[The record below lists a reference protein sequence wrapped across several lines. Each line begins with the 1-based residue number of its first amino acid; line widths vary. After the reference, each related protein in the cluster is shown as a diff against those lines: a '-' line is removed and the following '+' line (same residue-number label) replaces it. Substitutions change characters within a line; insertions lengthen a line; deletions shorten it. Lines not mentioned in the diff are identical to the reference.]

1 MGQCPYLH
9 ELVSTIFVFFYP
21 IFIRKKCVVPFGV
34 LWKTDARTFS
44 QEREGTFGENKK
56 GNSKKDIFKLPDI
69 HNALFVYLASFMT
82 PSM

>member
-1 MGQCPYLH
+1 MEITGLTHVDNGINPCLQSRWLILP
-9 ELVSTIFVFFYP
+9 
-21 IFIRKKCVVPFGV
+21 V